1 MSEPRPSSRYSIAS
15 ELGIALVTLALI
27 GLALGAH
34 RPMLVPILFV
44 SVAAV
49 VLVVR
54 KCLPNALFVTTTLA
68 IGIPIYVCVYALL
81 AIRVFEGEHAFLAY
95 AGCLLPLI
103 GFAFAV
109 WRHRSSLN
117 HQLEHRR
124 VDARLLARGI
134 GWVALAASMISIS
147 GEIAS
152 TGDGSHG
159 HGGPLLAG
167 MAAVAIIVYLAI
179 EDLIV
184 LMAVTGHLFRTFIGR
199 MLKRA
204 VPVFSFLLVYCFLVI
219 IFGSLYSIL
228 DEVTGRAHF
237 TLNGKLQPLDLADAI
252 YFSMVTMSTIGYGD
266 ILAVSSAARTMAV
279 VEILTGVVLILFALA
294 EIASYDPETE
304 QALAGTDPER
314 KDEEKK

>member
-1 MSEPRPSSRYSIAS
+1 
-15 ELGIALVTLALI
+15 
-27 GLALGAH
+27 
-34 RPMLVPILFV
+34 
-44 SVAAV
+44 
-49 VLVVR
+49 
-54 KCLPNALFVTTTLA
+54 
-68 IGIPIYVCVYALL
+68 
-81 AIRVFEGEHAFLAY
+81 
-95 AGCLLPLI
+95 
-103 GFAFAV
+103 
-109 WRHRSSLN
+109 
-117 HQLEHRR
+117 
-124 VDARLLARGI
+124 
-134 GWVALAASMISIS
+134 VALAASMISIS

-159 HGGPLLAG
+159 HGVPLLAG